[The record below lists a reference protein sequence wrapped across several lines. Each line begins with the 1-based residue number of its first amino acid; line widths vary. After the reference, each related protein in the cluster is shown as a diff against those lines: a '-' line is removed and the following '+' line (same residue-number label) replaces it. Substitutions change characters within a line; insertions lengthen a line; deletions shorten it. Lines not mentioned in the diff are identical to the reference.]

1 METLIF
7 LPMFVAGFG
16 CGFYLRNWL
25 LKQEASQYRPN
36 PNLGPAIATPYR
48 APDHN
53 QKTVVTPRQ
62 TTDHL
67 GPKAIAPLR
76 PVYTAK
82 MNDELR
88 ELLNLLPP
96 DHARK
101 A

>member
-16 CGFYLRNWL
+16 CGFYVRNWL

-48 APDHN
+48 ALDHG
-53 QKTVVTPRQ
+53 QKAVVTPLQ

-67 GPKAIAPLR
+67 CPKAIAPLR

-82 MNDELR
+82 MNDELQ
-88 ELLNLLPP
+88 ELLNLLPN
-96 DHARK
+96 HARK

>member
-16 CGFYLRNWL
+16 CGFYVRNWL

-48 APDHN
+48 ALDHG
-53 QKTVVTPRQ
+53 QKAVVTPLQ

-88 ELLNLLPP
+88 ELLSLLPP